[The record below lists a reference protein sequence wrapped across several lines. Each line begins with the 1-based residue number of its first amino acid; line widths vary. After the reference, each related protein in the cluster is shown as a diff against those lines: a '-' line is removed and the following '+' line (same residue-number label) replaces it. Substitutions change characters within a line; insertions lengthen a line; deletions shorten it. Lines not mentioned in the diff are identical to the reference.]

1 MSLLH
6 IKPMRNKMA
15 TTERMP
21 YRIIP
26 HRNNSYVVSENESKF
41 LRTGSYCFMGSPAAR
56 QALF

>member
-1 MSLLH
+1 
-6 IKPMRNKMA
+6 MRNKMA